1 MSQDKENVNKLFR
14 QFKNKYVS
22 VDLRDNNQSEG
33 KVIAI
38 DNYLNLVLENE
49 NGFWSSVLKGILN
62 GREVFLGTYGQNGTL
77 TPGTTYEVNN
87 RLIRHL
93 HGEV

>member
-1 MSQDKENVNKLFR
+1 MKSEDNVNKLFT

-22 VDLRDNNQSEG
+22 VDLRGDYQTEG

-49 NGFWSSVLKGILN
+49 NGIETLKGGNIIFISLK
-62 GREVFLGTYGQNGTL
+62 ED
-77 TPGTTYEVNN
+77 
-87 RLIRHL
+87 
-93 HGEV
+93 

>member
-1 MSQDKENVNKLFR
+1 MSDNNVNKLFS

-22 VDLRDNNQSEG
+22 VDLRGDYQTEG

-49 NGFWSSVLKGILN
+49 NGLETVKGGNIIFISLK
-62 GREVFLGTYGQNGTL
+62 ED
-77 TPGTTYEVNN
+77 
-87 RLIRHL
+87 
-93 HGEV
+93 

>member
-1 MSQDKENVNKLFR
+1 MSHDKDNVNKLFS

-22 VDLRDNNQSEG
+22 IDLRGNYQSEG

-49 NGFWSSVLKGILN
+49 NGLETIKGGNIIFISLK
-62 GREVFLGTYGQNGTL
+62 ED
-77 TPGTTYEVNN
+77 
-87 RLIRHL
+87 
-93 HGEV
+93 

>member
-49 NGFWSSVLKGILN
+49 NGLETVKGGNVVFVSLK
-62 GREVFLGTYGQNGTL
+62 EDKK
-77 TPGTTYEVNN
+77 
-87 RLIRHL
+87 
-93 HGEV
+93 

>member
-1 MSQDKENVNKLFR
+1 MSEDNVNKLFT

-22 VDLRDNNQSEG
+22 VDLREDYQTDG

-49 NGFWSSVLKGILN
+49 NGIETLKGGNIIFISLK
-62 GREVFLGTYGQNGTL
+62 ED
-77 TPGTTYEVNN
+77 
-87 RLIRHL
+87 
-93 HGEV
+93 